1 MPYLDK
7 KEFAN
12 YLLGWDEKHTD
23 YLKHIYSENINK
35 QNFIKL
41 VTDLFLEDKGL
52 ELSTSWLIKYH
63 FDMKETLKNE
73 DIKSVLLNLKNLTH
87 WGSELH
93 ILQIIPKIKL
103 SKDLAELLEFEIHNK
118 LKSENKFVRAA
129 AYEAYSEIV
138 ELIPELENEFRTVC
152 FDALKRES
160 ASVKVKIKRV
170 LNRI

>member
-73 DIKSVLLNLKNLTH
+73 DIKSVLLNLKNLYLLKKNLNSFCFLILEILDVSKSQTH
-87 WGSELH
+87 
-93 ILQIIPKIKL
+93 
-103 SKDLAELLEFEIHNK
+103 
-118 LKSENKFVRAA
+118 
-129 AYEAYSEIV
+129 Y
-138 ELIPELENEFRTVC
+138 
-152 FDALKRES
+152 
-160 ASVKVKIKRV
+160 
-170 LNRI
+170 